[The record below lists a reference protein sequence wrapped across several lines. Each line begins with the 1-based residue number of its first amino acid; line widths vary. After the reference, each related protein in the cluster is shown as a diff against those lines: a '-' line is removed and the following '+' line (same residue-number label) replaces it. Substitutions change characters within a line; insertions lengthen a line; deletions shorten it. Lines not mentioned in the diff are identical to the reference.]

1 MTNPVLHTLFGEIEL
16 QPAASPAGAPS
27 GMRAYVLLPELD
39 ELLGVPGFG
48 LKNPILAP
56 RKSSRRPS
64 ATVPAR
70 EVSWH

>member
-16 QPAASPAGAPS
+16 RPVASPAGAPS
-27 GMRAYVLLPELD
+27 GMQAYLLLPELD

-48 LKNPILAP
+48 LKNPICLP
-56 RKSSRRPS
+56 RKLLRRPP
-64 ATVPAR
+64 ATVADR